1 MKLNMRKIHTVPADW
16 PQKLH
21 TEMCILYLY
30 YMYVLSRYIPP
41 RIIIER
47 IAAQV
52 ELNVYCLVLRVK
64 YVENSWG
71 KMDGALK
78 ERNTPLRPPHPL

>member
-1 MKLNMRKIHTVPADW
+1 
-16 PQKLH
+16 
-21 TEMCILYLY
+21 
-30 YMYVLSRYIPP
+30 MYVLSIGHIHIYPT

-47 IAAQV
+47 VAAQA

-64 YVENSWG
+64 YAENSWG

-78 ERNTPLRPPHPL
+78 ERNTPLCPL